1 MNFPRPLR
9 LHDEDPPALHEHAM
23 ADLRF
28 IRRTME
34 EAGSFTA
41 VPGWGMVIVGATALG
56 AAVLASRQRDAN
68 VWLAIWLLESMLALV
83 VAASSLARKT
93 RVGPSAGLAAHPLL
107 SGPGRRFALSF
118 APPLAAGALLT
129 VVLFRAG
136 LIHALPGTWLLLYGA
151 AVATG
156 GAFSIRI
163 VPVMGA
169 CFMFAGLV
177 ALLLP
182 PSWGDIVLGASF
194 GGLHLVFG
202 VLIARSHGG

>member
-1 MNFPRPLR
+1 MEGTGPVRE
-9 LHDEDPPALHEHAM
+9 EDPSALHEHAM

-41 VPGWGMVIVGATALG
+41 VPGRGMVLVGVTALAAAALAAWRPG
-56 AAVLASRQRDAN
+56 AWLWF
-68 VWLAIWLLESMLALV
+68 WLAEAALAFV
-83 VAASSLARKT
+83 IGAVSLARKT
-93 RVGPSAGLAAHPLL
+93 RGGTEAGSLPHPLFH
-107 SGPGRRFALSF
+107 GPGRRFALSF

-129 VVLFRAG
+129 AALIAAG
-136 LIHALPGTWLLLYGA
+136 ATTVLPGLWLLLYGA

-169 CFMFAGLV
+169 CFMLAGLG
-177 ALLLP
+177 ALLAP
-182 PSWGDIVLGASF
+182 PSWADAVLAAAF
-194 GGLHLVFG
+194 GGLHVVFG
-202 VLIARSHGG
+202 VLIARRHGG

>member
-9 LHDEDPPALHEHAM
+9 LHDDDPPALHEHAM

-41 VPGWGMVIVGATALG
+41 VPGWGMVFVGATAIG
-56 AAVLASRQRDAN
+56 AAALASRQRDAD
-68 VWLAIWLLESMLALV
+68 VWLAIWLLEATLALV
-83 VAASSLARKT
+83 VAAVSLARKA
-93 RVGPSAGLAAHPLL
+93 RVGAPAGPSALPLF

-118 APPLAAGALLT
+118 APPLAAGAVLT
-129 VVLFRAG
+129 AVLFRAG
-136 LIHALPGTWLLLYGA
+136 LAPLLPGMWLLLYGA

-163 VPVMGA
+163 VPVMGV
-169 CFMFAGLV
+169 CFMLAGLV
-177 ALLLP
+177 ALVVP
-182 PSWGDIVLGASF
+182 PAWGDIVLAASF
-194 GGLHLVFG
+194 GGVHLVFG
-202 VLIARSHGG
+202 VLIARRHGG

>member
-93 RVGPSAGLAAHPLL
+93 RVGLSVGLAAHPLL

>member
-1 MNFPRPLR
+1 MNAPGRIPF
-9 LHDEDPPALHEHAM
+9 HDEDPPALHEHAM

-41 VPGWGMVIVGATALG
+41 VPGWGMVLVGATALG
-56 AAVLASRQRDAN
+56 AAALAAPSRDPRIWLGIWLVEAVLAF
-68 VWLAIWLLESMLALV
+68 AI
-83 VAASSLARKT
+83 AAVSLTRKT
-93 RVGPSAGLAAHPLL
+93 RGGLAAGLATHPLL
-107 SGPGRRFALSF
+107 SGPGRRFALSV

-129 VVLFRAG
+129 AVLIGRG
-136 LIHALPGTWLLLYGA
+136 MTGVLPGLWLLLYGA

-163 VPVMGA
+163 VPVMGV
-169 CFMFAGLV
+169 CFMLAGIV
-177 ALLLP
+177 ALLTP
-182 PSWGDIVLGASF
+182 PAWNDAVLAAAF

-202 VLIARSHGG
+202 LLIARRHGG

>member
-41 VPGWGMVIVGATALG
+41 VPGWGMVFVGATAVG
-56 AAVLASRQRDAN
+56 AAALAAGQRDAGA
-68 VWLAIWLLESMLALV
+68 WLAIWLLEAMLALV
-83 VAASSLARKT
+83 VAAVSLARKA
-93 RVGPSAGLAAHPLL
+93 RVGLSVGLSGHPLFR
-107 SGPGRRFALSF
+107 GPGRRFALSF

-136 LIHALPGTWLLLYGA
+136 FEPALPGTWLLLYGA

-163 VPVMGA
+163 VPVMGV
-169 CFMFAGLV
+169 CFMLAGVV
-177 ALLLP
+177 ALLAP
-182 PSWGDIVLGASF
+182 PGWGDWVLGASF

-202 VLIARSHGG
+202 VLIARRHGG

>member
-1 MNFPRPLR
+1 MNPLRPLQ

-41 VPGWGMVIVGATALG
+41 VPGWGMILVGGTALAV
-56 AAVLASRQRDAN
+56 AALAAHQRDAS
-68 VWLAIWLLESMLALV
+68 VWLAVWLLEAMLALV
-83 VAASSLARKT
+83 IAAVSLARKT
-93 RVGPSAGLAAHPLL
+93 RVGLSAGLAAQPLFT
-107 SGPGRRFALSF
+107 GPGRRFALSF
-118 APPLAAGALLT
+118 SPPLAAGALLT

-136 LIHALPGTWLLLYGA
+136 LVHLLPGTWLLLYGA

-163 VPVMGA
+163 VPVMGV
-169 CFMFAGLV
+169 CFMLAGLV
-177 ALLLP
+177 ALLVP
-182 PSWGDIVLGASF
+182 AAWGDAVLAASF
-194 GGLHLVFG
+194 GGLHVVFG
-202 VLIARSHGG
+202 VIIARRHGG

>member
-1 MNFPRPLR
+1 
-9 LHDEDPPALHEHAM
+9 M

-41 VPGWGMVIVGATALG
+41 VPGWGMVVVGATALG
-56 AAVLASRQRDAN
+56 AALLASRQRDTN
-68 VWLAIWLLESMLALV
+68 VWLAIWLLEAMLALV
-83 VAASSLARKT
+83 IAATSLARKT
-93 RVGPSAGLAAHPLL
+93 RVGLSVGLAAHPLFR
-107 SGPGRRFALSF
+107 GPGRRFALSF

-136 LIHALPGTWLLLYGA
+136 LTHALPGTWLLLYGA

-169 CFMFAGLV
+169 CFMLAGLV

-182 PSWGDIVLGASF
+182 PAWGDIVLGASF

-202 VLIARSHGG
+202 VLIARRHGG

>member
-1 MNFPRPLR
+1 MNGPGRIP

-41 VPGWGMVIVGATALG
+41 VPGWGMVLVGATALVAAALAAPRRDPRSWLG
-56 AAVLASRQRDAN
+56 IWLFEAALAFVIAAV
-68 VWLAIWLLESMLALV
+68 
-83 VAASSLARKT
+83 SLARKT
-93 RVGPSAGLAAHPLL
+93 RGGLAAGLATHPLL

-129 VVLFRAG
+129 AVLIGHGMTAV
-136 LIHALPGTWLLLYGA
+136 LPGLWLLLYGA
-151 AVATG
+151 SVATG

-163 VPVMGA
+163 VPVMGV
-169 CFMFAGLV
+169 CFMLAGIV
-177 ALLLP
+177 ALLAP
-182 PSWGDIVLGASF
+182 PAWSEAMLAAAF

-202 VLIARSHGG
+202 LLIARRHGG

>member
-1 MNFPRPLR
+1 MNGPGPVR
-9 LHDEDPPALHEHAM
+9 LDDEDPPALHEHAM

-41 VPGWGMVIVGATALG
+41 VPGWGMVLVGVTALG
-56 AAVLASRQRDAN
+56 AAVLAARSRDPRA
-68 VWLAIWLLESMLALV
+68 WLGIWLIEAALALAI
-83 VAASSLARKT
+83 AAVSLARKT
-93 RVGPSAGLAAHPLL
+93 RGELTAGLAAHPLF

-129 VVLFRAG
+129 AVLIGAG
-136 LIHALPGTWLLLYGA
+136 TTAALPGLWLLLYGA
-151 AVATG
+151 SVATG

-163 VPVMGA
+163 VPVMGV
-169 CFMFAGLV
+169 CFMLAGVV
-177 ALLLP
+177 ALLVP
-182 PSWGDIVLGASF
+182 PAWSDAVLAAAF

-202 VLIARSHGG
+202 VLIARRHGG

>member
-1 MNFPRPLR
+1 MNDPHPLR
-9 LHDEDPPALHEHAM
+9 RHDEEPSALHDHAM

-41 VPGWGMVIVGATALG
+41 VPGWGMVVVGATALG
-56 AAVLASRQRDAN
+56 AALLAARQRDVGA
-68 VWLAIWLLESMLALV
+68 WLAVWLLEAVLALAV
-83 VAASSLARKT
+83 SAVSLARKA
-93 RVGPSAGLAAHPLL
+93 RVGPSAGLSGHPLL
-107 SGPGRRFALSF
+107 TGPGRRFALSF

-129 VVLFRAG
+129 PVLFRAG
-136 LIHALPGTWLLLYGA
+136 LPQLLPGLWLLLYGA

-169 CFMFAGLV
+169 CFMLAGIAGLLV
-177 ALLLP
+177 P
-182 PSWGDIVLGASF
+182 PAWGNAVLAASF

-202 VLIARSHGG
+202 LLIARRHGG

>member
-1 MNFPRPLR
+1 MSHPDPIR

-41 VPGWGMVIVGATALG
+41 VPGWGMVLVGVTALG
-56 AAVLASRQRDAN
+56 AAALAALSRDSRA
-68 VWLAIWLLESMLALV
+68 WLAIWLVEAGLALAI
-83 VAASSLARKT
+83 AAVSLARKT
-93 RVGPSAGLAAHPLL
+93 RGGHEPGLAAHPLF

-129 VVLFRAG
+129 AVLIGAG
-136 LIHALPGTWLLLYGA
+136 MTSVLPGLWLLLYGA
-151 AVATG
+151 SVATG

-163 VPVMGA
+163 VPVMGV
-169 CFMFAGLV
+169 CFMLSGVV
-177 ALLLP
+177 ALLVP
-182 PSWGDIVLGASF
+182 PAWSDAVLAAAF

-202 VLIARSHGG
+202 VLIARRHGG

>member
-1 MNFPRPLR
+1 
-9 LHDEDPPALHEHAM
+9 M

-41 VPGWGMVIVGATALG
+41 VPGWGMVFVGATALG
-56 AAVLASRQRDAN
+56 AAALASHQHDAN
-68 VWLAIWLLESMLALV
+68 VWLAIWLLEALLALL
-83 VAASSLARKT
+83 VAAVSLARKA
-93 RVGPSAGLAAHPLL
+93 RVGVSAGLFAHPLF

-136 LIHALPGTWLLLYGA
+136 LTQALPGMWLLLYGA

-169 CFMFAGLV
+169 GFMLAGLLAFFV
-177 ALLLP
+177 P
-182 PSWGDIVLGASF
+182 PVWGDLVLAASF

-202 VLIARSHGG
+202 VIIAWRHGG

>member
-1 MNFPRPLR
+1 MNLPRPLR

-93 RVGPSAGLAAHPLL
+93 RVGLSVGLAAHPLL

-169 CFMFAGLV
+169 CFMFAGLM

-182 PSWGDIVLGASF
+182 PAWGDIVLGASF

>member
-1 MNFPRPLR
+1 MNGPDPVR
-9 LHDEDPPALHEHAM
+9 LHDEEPPALHEHAM

-41 VPGWGMVIVGATALG
+41 VPGWGMVVVGATALG
-56 AAVLASRQRDAN
+56 AAALAAVSRDPRA
-68 VWLAIWLLESMLALV
+68 WLGIWLFEAALALAI
-83 VAASSLARKT
+83 AAVSLARKT
-93 RVGPSAGLAAHPLL
+93 RGGPDAGLAAHPLF

-118 APPLAAGALLT
+118 APPLAAGGLLT
-129 VVLFRAG
+129 AVLIGAG
-136 LIHALPGTWLLLYGA
+136 MTSVLPGLWLLLYGA
-151 AVATG
+151 SVATG

-169 CFMFAGLV
+169 CFMLAGV
-177 ALLLP
+177 AALLAP
-182 PSWGDIVLGASF
+182 AAWSDAVLAAGF

-202 VLIARSHGG
+202 VLIARRHGG

>member
-1 MNFPRPLR
+1 MNGPDPVR
-9 LHDEDPPALHEHAM
+9 LHDEEPPALHEHAM

-41 VPGWGMVIVGATALG
+41 VPGWGMVFVGVTALG
-56 AAVLASRQRDAN
+56 AAALAALSRGPRAWLGIWL
-68 VWLAIWLLESMLALV
+68 VEAAVALAIAAVSMT
-83 VAASSLARKT
+83 RKT
-93 RVGPSAGLAAHPLL
+93 RGERAAGLAGHPLFR
-107 SGPGRRFALSF
+107 GPGRRFALSF

-129 VVLFRAG
+129 AVLMAAGMTVVLPG
-136 LIHALPGTWLLLYGA
+136 LWLLLYGA
-151 AVATG
+151 SVATG

-169 CFMFAGLV
+169 CFMLAGAA
-177 ALLLP
+177 ALLAP
-182 PSWGDIVLGASF
+182 PTWSDAILAAGF

-202 VLIARSHGG
+202 VLIARRHGG